1 MIVLCKSLLFSDVH
15 FFEPPYTGLSWKR
28 NIGIFLHEIKKILTY
43 ASENTFLEVIVFKRG
58 QSLNNSIPKKMLLQL
73 RKKIVIA
80 MHKWY
85 WMPTLKVY
93 LPSYHDTYWRYTYHH
108 IMIHITYHDMIFCFI
123 VRFKR
128 YFQMINFPPQT
139 RYW

>member
-1 MIVLCKSLLFSDVH
+1 MKVWPLEEWFIKSFCCNYIYDSTLQKFAIFWCTFLWITVYRIIVKTQH
-15 FFEPPYTGLSWKR
+15 RY
-28 NIGIFLHEIKKILTY
+28 FLHEIKKILTY

-93 LPSYHDTYWRYTYHH
+93 LPSYHDTYYMSSYDFLFHSTL
-108 IMIHITYHDMIFCFI
+108 
-123 VRFKR
+123 
-128 YFQMINFPPQT
+128 
-139 RYW
+139 